1 MIKAENKG
9 MKNQIFKV
17 LDKKDMKILHKNC
30 KGSEI
35 SFGEIKKTL

>member
-17 LDKKDMKILHKNC
+17 LDKKDMKILHKIV
-30 KGSEI
+30 KVV
-35 SFGEIKKTL
+35 K